1 MRVPRVAAKPSV
13 ELQARKR
20 GPESLGWRRKPE
32 RDEPGRQAWVLP
44 DGLILLLDPTG
55 RQDTLIRQS

>member
-13 ELQARKR
+13 DMDAQKC

-32 RDEPGRQAWVLP
+32 RDEPGPRFLNKEGGGQKW
-44 DGLILLLDPTG
+44 
-55 RQDTLIRQS
+55 R